1 MTVKHKLATTIATAA
16 AIAFITAPI
25 TSTLASA
32 HSSKV
37 PCYGVKSCKSGKHDC
52 KENGM
57 KMLTAKQCK
66 KMHGTTEMPKDTT
79 MTKDTTMPKEDAK
92 TAK

>member
-32 HSSKV
+32 NSSKV

-66 KMHGTTEMPKDTT
+66 KMHGTTEMPKE
-79 MTKDTTMPKEDAK
+79 TTMPKEDAK
-92 TAK
+92 KAE